1 MKPTA
6 DESRDK
12 LRAALAAGP
21 GTQKALADR
30 TGLQARTVS
39 NLLRAM
45 ADRSEVYVLE
55 EARGRAPR
63 VWAAGAP
70 PLPDDDAA
78 AEARD
83 LEASRAWLK
92 AWQPRRCPLQ
102 AMLFG
107 QVARPMAVA
116 ACENAATA
124 EQARASSYKNGS
136 KNAV

>member
-6 DESRDK
+6 DESRAK
-12 LRAALAAGP
+12 LRAALATGP

-55 EARGRAPR
+55 ETRGREPR

-70 PLPDDDAA
+70 PLPEDDAA

-92 AWQPRRCPLQ
+92 AWQPKRCPLQ

-107 QVARPMAVA
+107 DHH
-116 ACENAATA
+116 
-124 EQARASSYKNGS
+124 G
-136 KNAV
+136 